1 METENQ
7 RSEFS
12 HLMQGILAGAHS
24 LSEVVF
30 SKAVR
35 DANQQPIW
43 WLSTLSLETKTRYGL
58 KASSS
63 VYLLESD
70 VLMFEWKYW
79 LLSLASKKKKR
90 ISSVLILSVE
100 NPLVSQWTM
109 YHCILTL
116 IFRIA
121 WLALQNFAQQFYR
134 FSSYNESL
142 WKRDWSWL
150 YNWKASQLFFFF
162 WGLISLFAA
171 LGLQSLYSKQ
181 KFHNLY
187 KVSALVRMV
196 LTQWCFWWGKLE
208 VKEEKKSQEGF
219 RLNGERVFGS

>member
-1 METENQ
+1 
-7 RSEFS
+7 
-12 HLMQGILAGAHS
+12 MQGFWRFKCHLKSCNGDWESKVRVQSLDARDSGRSTFSLRGRILKGCQRCKSAAYLMAKHAQFGDQDKIWLAG
-24 LSEVVF
+24 
-30 SKAVR
+30 
-35 DANQQPIW
+35 
-43 WLSTLSLETKTRYGL
+43 
-58 KASSS
+58 S

-150 YNWKASQLFFFF
+150 YNWKASQLFYFF
-162 WGLISLFAA
+162 GA
-171 LGLQSLYSKQ
+171 
-181 KFHNLY
+181 
-187 KVSALVRMV
+187 
-196 LTQWCFWWGKLE
+196 
-208 VKEEKKSQEGF
+208 
-219 RLNGERVFGS
+219 